1 MGCGHAEP
9 AATSL
14 CTRSGLGEFADL
26 FEEGHMSFGG
36 VNEECQKLFLHP
48 LEMQLN
54 KLQREILEA
63 DGVVDV

>member
-26 FEEGHMSFGG
+26 FVVG
-36 VNEECQKLFLHP
+36 
-48 LEMQLN
+48 QLS
-54 KLQREILEA
+54 
-63 DGVVDV
+63 VV